1 MSLDA
6 LKALLD
12 SGADR
17 TTRIAMLAS
26 PDDDPTGII
35 DGSSGTICDSNYWEG
50 EGPSG
55 VTGQA
60 YAALVD
66 ILDTLHGRASTQSL
80 TLPGALKLT
89 QVGASIGVGSPVSG
103 HVLDLY
109 GDTYITG
116 LLDLT
121 GSMNV
126 SGALDVA
133 GNASF
138 SGDVTLGDGI
148 IDVLEN
154 ARSGHIGEERNMLH
168 MDDDGNFMFRLFKA
182 GFDGES
188 ARVGVRAD
196 QMALNFGIVSD
207 LSGADQVNFYMRQN
221 GRAYIGH
228 GLGLDDIPDDEVGL
242 NIYLPDTDGCM
253 HGLQMFTPDTSVVGG
268 MTIKSRGVYNVA
280 ARTSDPLYEFA
291 IQHQAIPLGLIN
303 QADFIIGGDVAMRMR
318 KDSVQIAGGIS
329 DNTIDF
335 HVRSHLDEPDEY
347 FVRLKPNMT
356 AISGRKLIP
365 GDTVSV
371 APAIQLGG
379 CVGLTKTARMG
390 FDSYDASSLLRVHLD
405 NQSHASCIPGIAIGK
420 PLGTYAAP
428 VDPLVVLDDPWMV
441 VVNGNIKD
449 IIANYPSRE
458 GLWVGA
464 GGGILSHHAARVW
477 MQDSANHRSTIHWG
491 DVEEDWF
498 TFVKEGVVLS
508 IAGSS
513 NPENVGESTALGA
526 HLIGHTTVA
535 DSFVDLLDIAAGL
548 ESKYNPTT
556 GAIAIV
562 VSTTDNTAKLVARAP
577 NGKWYS
583 FASDGNVAT

>member
-1 MSLDA
+1 MSLNA
-6 LKALLD
+6 FKALLD
-12 SGADR
+12 GGADR
-17 TTRIAMLAS
+17 ATRIAILAS

-35 DGSSGTICDSNYWEG
+35 DGSSGTICDSHYWEG

-66 ILDTLHGRASTQSL
+66 ILDALHGRASTQSL
-80 TLPGALKLT
+80 TLPGGLKLT

-109 GDTYITG
+109 GNTYITG
-116 LLDLT
+116 LLNLT

-138 SGDVTLGDGI
+138 SGEVTLDDGI

-168 MDDDGNFMFRLFKA
+168 MDDDGNFMFRLFEA
-182 GFDGES
+182 GFDGEV
-188 ARVGVRAD
+188 ARNGIRFD

-207 LSGADQVNFYMRQN
+207 LSGVDQVHFYMRET
-221 GRAYIGH
+221 GAAYIGN
-228 GLGLDDIPDDEVGL
+228 GLGLDDIPANDPGL
-242 NIYLPDTDGCM
+242 NIYLNHTSGYM
-253 HGLQMFTPDTSVVGG
+253 FGLQTFTPDTFPVGG
-268 MTIKSRGVYNVA
+268 MTIKSRGAYNVA
-280 ARTSDPLYEFA
+280 ARTSNPLYEFS

-303 QADFIIGGDVAMRMR
+303 QADFMVGGDVAMRLR
-318 KDSVQIAGGIS
+318 KDSVQVAGGVL

-356 AISGRKLIP
+356 ALAGRKLVP
-365 GDTVSV
+365 SDTFSV

-379 CVGLTKTARMG
+379 CVGPTKTARLG
-390 FDSYDASSLLRVHLD
+390 FDSYDASSLLRIHLD
-405 NQSHASCIPGIAIGK
+405 NQSHASCIPGVAIGK

-428 VDPLVVLDDPWMV
+428 VDPLVVLDNPWMV
-441 VVNGNIKD
+441 VVNDNIKD

-458 GLWVGA
+458 GLWIGA
-464 GGGILSHHAARVW
+464 GGGTLSHHAARVW
-477 MQDSANHRSTIHWG
+477 MRDAANRRSTIHWG

-513 NPENVGESTALGA
+513 NPENVGETSALGA
-526 HLIGHTTVA
+526 HLIGHTTVG
-535 DSFVDLLDIAAGL
+535 DSFVDLSDIAQGL
-548 ESKYNPTT
+548 QTKYNAIT

-562 VSTTDNTAKLVARAP
+562 VSTADNTAKLVARAP

-583 FASDGNVAT
+583 FASDGSIAT